1 MITVEDVLMHKGPD
15 VVVAEGGA
23 TVLDGAKLMAAGK
36 VGSII
41 IREDG
46 RVLGIFTERDLLCRV
61 VAAGKDP
68 AGTLLREVMTSPVE
82 NCHLADDIQDCGQR
96 MAQRHIRHMAV
107 IEDEALVGLIGLR
120 DILP

>member
-82 NCHLADDIQDCGQR
+82 NCHLADDIQDCGRR

>member
-1 MITVEDVLMHKGPD
+1 MTTVEDVLMRKGPD

-23 TVLDGAKLMAAGK
+23 TVLNGAKLMAAGK

-82 NCHLADDIQDCGQR
+82 NCHLADDIQDCGRR